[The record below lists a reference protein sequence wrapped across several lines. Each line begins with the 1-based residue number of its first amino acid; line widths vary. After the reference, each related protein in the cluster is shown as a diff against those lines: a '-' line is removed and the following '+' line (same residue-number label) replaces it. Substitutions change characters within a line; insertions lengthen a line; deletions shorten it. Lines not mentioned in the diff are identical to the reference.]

1 MALPAGFV
9 LEEETTQP
17 SVSLPAGFVL
27 ETEQPEP
34 TTTQEESPSSLTQFG
49 RGMASLADTTV
60 GAVLPTVAGMV
71 SYPAMRP
78 FMSAEEA
85 AAKSQQIVGA
95 IDKPF
100 GKAFG
105 VAETPEYQGEFS
117 QQIISFIGENV
128 NKGAKW
134 ISEKTGIP
142 VSDVENMIG
151 TSTLAAPSL
160 LKPVVKKASEALAP
174 VVSDVK
180 AGTRLAFDEPLTAR
194 EKSLSDRDYQRGP
207 QIEAATDA
215 QRLGIAIPPEAAQPS
230 VSTRLLSAAAG
241 DAGTAK
247 LAKANQQNVKSVALN
262 ELDLPPNTQL
272 NSVKPFEEARAKV
285 AKPYE
290 DVKALPTMKADATTL
305 SALDALIPDK
315 SLIGA
320 ETPAKKIKDT
330 VNSAKSKVSQGITGA
345 ELLRNV
351 EYLRGQ
357 ARKVYNNK
365 SASLADL
372 ELADARMGVANT
384 LESMIESNISNP
396 RLLDDFR
403 SARKQMAKSYAYENA
418 TDLNTGVI
426 DAGKLARITASDNAL
441 TGDIAAI
448 GRIAGNFP
456 EAFGIAPKDIWTRG
470 LTQLRRSGL
479 TGTIGGLAG
488 YAYGGGYGGAVG
500 AATGALSGELAQ
512 YLAARQ
518 IASPEYQRGLKVSD
532 YRIPATA
539 QAVAGQAPIPSS
551 QAVVPYQAPVEVLG
565 PGEGA
570 YFPNFATVGEGRPAT
585 QAVWDAEAKTY
596 RGVIAP
602 EQSPVTVGMPQ
613 GGPLQLPA
621 PSAQSTL
628 GALRAEDAR
637 RANISRSIGQE
648 REAALAAAEAAAR
661 RPATREQILDFD
673 PITGRLTESST
684 GLRGATPATFSNFG
698 SSLETAAAKVSR
710 GTKFDMTAAEKV
722 AWERTK
728 IDVSLVQPGF
738 KALTD
743 KAIANKMLDRE
754 WVLETAQKAREK
766 AEAFDKIAQRN
777 KNEQVVQKAIADREK
792 MMDLAEQMEETL
804 RMPRPDM
811 SRKQQGPKTRQ
822 AFRESIITPPGMF
835 DLEK

>member
-1 MALPAGFV
+1 MANSSYEEVMSALRNADAAGDTQAAARLAKIASSMRTPV
-9 LEEETTQP
+9 ETT
-17 SVSLPAGFVL
+17 A
-27 ETEQPEP
+27 EP
-34 TTTQEESPSSLTQFG
+34 TKQEESPSSLTQFG

-117 QQIISFIGENV
+117 QQVISFIGENV

-151 TSTLAAPSL
+151 TSTLAAPAL

-180 AGTRLAFDEPLTAR
+180 AGTRLALDEPLTAR

-215 QRLGIAIPPEAAQPS
+215 QRLGIAIPPEAAQPN

-241 DAGTAK
+241 DSGTAK
-247 LAKANQQNVKSVALN
+247 LAKANQQNVRRVVLN
-262 ELDLPPNTQL
+262 ELGLPPNTQL
-272 NSVKPFEEARAKV
+272 NSVKPFDEARAKA

-290 DVKALPTMKADATTL
+290 DIKALPTMKADADTL
-305 SALDALIPDK
+305 RALDALVPDT

-320 ETPAKKIKDT
+320 EATAANIIDT
-330 VNSAKSKVSQGITGA
+330 VNSARSKVSEGVTGA
-345 ELLRNV
+345 ELLNNISF
-351 EYLRGQ
+351 LRGQ
-357 ARKVYNNK
+357 ARKVYSNK
-365 SASLADL
+365 SASLAEL
-372 ELADARMGVANT
+372 EHADVRMGVANT
-384 LESMIESNISNP
+384 LEAMIEANVKNP

-403 SARKQMAKSYAYENA
+403 NARKQMAKSYAYESANNI
-418 TDLNTGVI
+418 NTGFI
-426 DAGKLARITASDNAL
+426 DVGKLAKMTASDNAL

-456 EAFGIAPKDIWTRG
+456 EAFGIAPNDIWTRG
-470 LTQLRRSGL
+470 LTHLRRSGL
-479 TGTIGGLAG
+479 TGTIGGLTG

-512 YLAARQ
+512 YLAARR

-539 QAVAGQAPIPSS
+539 QAVTGQAPIPSS

-565 PGEGA
+565 PGEGP
-570 YFPNFATVGEGRPAT
+570 YTPNFVMRPN
-585 QAVWDAEAKTY
+585 QYGPDVSVV
-596 RGVIAP
+596 RP
-602 EQSPVTVGMPQ
+602 EMSNA
-613 GGPLQLPA
+613 LPA

-628 GALRAEDAR
+628 GALRAEDVR

-648 REAALAAAEAAAR
+648 QEAALAAAEAAAR

-777 KNEQVVQKAIADREK
+777 KNEQVVQKATADREK

-804 RMPRPDM
+804 RIPRPDM

>member
-117 QQIISFIGENV
+117 QQIISFIGDNV

-151 TSTLAAPSL
+151 TSTLAAPAL

-180 AGTRLAFDEPLTAR
+180 AGTRLALDEPLTAR

-207 QIEAATDA
+207 EIEAATDA

-247 LAKANQQNVKSVALN
+247 LAKANQQNVKAVALN

-272 NSVKPFEEARAKV
+272 NSVKPFKEARAKV

-290 DVKALPTMKADATTL
+290 DVAALPTMKADATTI
-305 SALDALIPDK
+305 SALDALVPDK

-320 ETPAKKIKDT
+320 EAPAKKIRAT
-330 VNSAKSKVSQGITGA
+330 VDSAKAKVSQGMTGA
-345 ELLRNV
+345 ELLKNI

-357 ARKVYNNK
+357 ARKVHSNK

-372 ELADARMGVANT
+372 ELANVRMGVANT

-403 SARKQMAKSYAYENA
+403 SARRQMAKSYAYENA

-426 DAGKLARITASDNAL
+426 DAGRLARMTASDNAL

-456 EAFGIAPKDIWTRG
+456 EAFGIAPKDIWARG

-500 AATGALSGELAQ
+500 AATGAVSGELAQ
-512 YLAARQ
+512 YLAARR

-565 PGEGA
+565 PGEGP
-570 YFPNFATVGEGRPAT
+570 YTPNFVMQPNQYGPDVSVVRPEMSNA
-585 QAVWDAEAKTY
+585 
-596 RGVIAP
+596 
-602 EQSPVTVGMPQ
+602 
-613 GGPLQLPA
+613 LPA

-628 GALRAEDAR
+628 GALRAEDVR

-648 REAALAAAEAAAR
+648 KEAALAAAEAAAR

-728 IDVSLVQPGF
+728 IDISLVQPGF

-822 AFRESIITPPGMF
+822 AFRESIISPPGMF

>member
-9 LEEETTQP
+9 LEKDTTQP

-27 ETEQPEP
+27 ETSTPQP
-34 TTTQEESPSSLTQFG
+34 QEESPSSLTQFG

-105 VAETPEYQGEFS
+105 VTETPEYRGEAS
-117 QQIISFIGENV
+117 QRLIAFIGENV
-128 NKGAKW
+128 NKGAQW
-134 ISEKTGIP
+134 ISQQTGLP

-151 TSTLAAPSL
+151 TLSLAAPAAV
-160 LKPVVKKASEALAP
+160 KPVAGKVAELAAP
-174 VVSDVK
+174 VMADVK
-180 AGTRLAFDEPLTAR
+180 AGTRLVLDKPLSAR
-194 EKSLSDRDYQRGP
+194 EQRLSERDYQRGP
-207 QIEAATDA
+207 EIEAATDA
-215 QRLGIAIPPEAAQPS
+215 QRLGIAIPPEAAQPG

-247 LAKANQQNVKSVALN
+247 LAKVNQQNVRSVALN
-262 ELDLPPNTQL
+262 ELDLPPTTQL
-272 NSVKPFEEARAKV
+272 NSVKPFQEARSKV
-285 AKPYE
+285 AEPYNQ
-290 DVKALPTMKADATTL
+290 VRALPTMTADATTL
-305 SALDALIPDK
+305 SALDALLPDS

-320 ETPAKKIKDT
+320 GTTTKAIEAIVGDAK
-330 VNSAKSKVSQGITGA
+330 AKVSKGINGND
-345 ELLRNV
+345 LLRNV
-351 EYLRGQ
+351 ENLRSK

-365 SASLADL
+365 NASLAEL

-384 LESMIESNISNP
+384 LESMVESNIFNP

-403 SARKQMAKSYAYENA
+403 NARKQMAKSYAYEGA

-426 DAGKLARITASDNAL
+426 DAGKLARITAKDNAL

-456 EAFGIAPKDIWTRG
+456 EAFGIAPSDMWARG
-470 LTQLRRSGL
+470 LSRLRRSGL
-479 TGTIGGLAG
+479 TGTVGGLTG
-488 YAYGGGYGGAVG
+488 YALGGGYGGAVG
-500 AATGALSGELAQ
+500 AAAGALSGELGQ
-512 YLAARQ
+512 YLAARR
-518 IASPEYQRGLKVSD
+518 IASPEYQRGLNVSD
-532 YRIPATA
+532 YRIPAAA
-539 QAVAGQAPIPSS
+539 QAVAGQAPIPNS
-551 QAVVPYQAPVEVLG
+551 QAIVPYQAPVEVLG
-565 PGEGA
+565 PGEGP
-570 YFPNFATVGEGRPAT
+570 YTPNFVMRSSAEPDVQVVRPDLTGA
-585 QAVWDAEAKTY
+585 
-596 RGVIAP
+596 
-602 EQSPVTVGMPQ
+602 
-613 GGPLQLPA
+613 LPA
-621 PSAQSTL
+621 PSAQSTM
-628 GALRAEDAR
+628 GALRNEDVR
-637 RANISRSIGQE
+637 RANVSRSIGREQ
-648 REAALAAAEAAAR
+648 EAAMAAAEASQR
-661 RPATREQILDFD
+661 RPATGEVILDFD
-673 PITGRLTESST
+673 PITGRFRESSA
-684 GLRGATPATFSNFG
+684 GLRGATPETFSNFG
-698 SSLETAAAKVSR
+698 SSLETAANKVSK

-777 KNEQVVQKAIADREK
+777 KNEQIVQKAITDREK

-804 RMPRPDM
+804 RMPRPDV